1 MINKEIQQNLRE
13 FEQIKNEVVE
23 IIGAFPEKSRSKIL
37 FGEWSLKDVVAH
49 LSNWIEHDKGCL
61 EKLKMGQEPKW
72 EPDFDEFNMKGV
84 EARKGWSWQKVFDEF
99 LILNE
104 ELYKLYY
111 SLPENLWDKPIWK
124 GYGLTARKFIL
135 KDIEHKN
142 DHLEELRKYL
152 LSDTVT
158 Q

>member
-1 MINKEIQQNLRE
+1 MNKEIQEKIDE
-13 FEQIKNEVVE
+13 FVKVKEE
-23 IIGAFPEKSRSKIL
+23 IRRIIEAFPVESRMKIL
-37 FGEWSLKDVVAH
+37 FDKWTLKDVVVH
-49 LSNWIEHDKGCL
+49 LSNWMVHDIDCL
-61 EKLKMGQEPKW
+61 EKLKVGREPVW

-111 SLPENLWDKPIWK
+111 SLLENLWDKPIWK

-152 LSDTVT
+152 LSDTVA